1 MIDKRIGK
9 RIKQC
14 RERLGLTQQ
23 QLAEKLG
30 ISLNITKPAL
40 SG

>member
-14 RERLGLTQQ
+14 RERLGLTQDQ
-23 QLAEKLG
+23 FAEKLG
-30 ISLNITKPAL
+30 DATN
-40 SG
+40 